1 TGSGK
6 TSTLYAAIQEI
17 NDGTNK
23 IITVE
28 DPIEYKVS
36 GLSQIKMD
44 ARHNVTYANVLRGV
58 LRHDPDVILIGEC
71 RDIEA
76 AEIAI
81 EASMTGHLVLTTLH
95 TNSAV
100 SSILRL
106 INLGVQAID
115 VSNALTAAYAQR
127 LIRKLCP
134 HCKKP
139 IDLEPDKIDLIK
151 KIVANA
157 ERLGKDMATYGIR
170 SGMDMVVYGPVGC
183 EECNNTGFK
192 GRVGLYEAILT
203 DDTIA
208 KVMTQVPPPTE
219 RDIKKAAEH
228 QKILTM
234 IEDGVVKILTG
245 LTSFDEVQGVV
256 DLGEDMNANIE
267 DELSTNDQVPHRDA
281 RSEDSNSATSKA
293 LPVERTAPLHA
304 SGEGGSRSETGEA
317 GEEIIL
323 LIDYLKI
330 LEDHQRQHPDVGIA
344 DKIARVQHMIIS
356 ILENTPNLENLFSPA
371 NPAMLVRDQIE
382 GLMGEL
388 KTLEEDQTRNPNVGI
403 ANQIASIR
411 NTIQTMRGE
420 VAK

>member
-1 TGSGK
+1 MFIEGYATAKDYLDDFIARALKAKVSDIHMENRGADGIIRVRIEGTMIEWARVPIDRMLLLVRRIKFISGLDPEHSGRTGEGRFEFELGGQKIVMRLSVLPTSGSDDLVIRILGSSPESFGLRELNFDDTIREGLQFCVNKSMGLILVTGPTGSGK

-139 IDLEPDKIDLIK
+139 VAVPDTMKSQ
-151 KIVANA
+151 
-157 ERLGKDMATYGIR
+157 LGSQAPKEIYAA
-170 SGMDMVVYGPVGC
+170 SGCDQC
-183 EECNNTGFK
+183 SHTGFK
-192 GRVGLYEAILT
+192 GRMPVGELLII
-203 DDTIA
+203 DDDIRDVIIAAPNLSSLNKIA
-208 KVMTQVPPPTE
+208 K
-219 RDIKKAAEH
+219 
-228 QKILTM
+228 QKGMRTM
-234 IEDGVVKILTG
+234 LEYG
-245 LTSFDEVQGVV
+245 LQ
-256 DLGEDMNANIE
+256 
-267 DELSTNDQVPHRDA
+267 
-281 RSEDSNSATSKA
+281 
-293 LPVERTAPLHA
+293 
-304 SGEGGSRSETGEA
+304 
-317 GEEIIL
+317 
-323 LIDYLKI
+323 
-330 LEDHQRQHPDVGIA
+330 
-344 DKIARVQHMIIS
+344 
-356 ILENTPNLENLFSPA
+356 
-371 NPAMLVRDQIE
+371 LVAK
-382 GLMGEL
+382 GEL
-388 KTLEEDQTRNPNVGI
+388 DYKDVI
-403 ANQIASIR
+403 SS
-411 NTIQTMRGE
+411 
-420 VAK
+420 VS